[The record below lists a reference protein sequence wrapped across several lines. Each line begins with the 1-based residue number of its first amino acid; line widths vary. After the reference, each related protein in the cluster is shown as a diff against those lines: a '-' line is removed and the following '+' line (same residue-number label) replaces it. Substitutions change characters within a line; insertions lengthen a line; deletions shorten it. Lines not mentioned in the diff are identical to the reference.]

1 MRTGTSS
8 GRYTVPSVE
17 ALRGDPPHRYRST
30 LVIDDAREGEDVR
43 FGMFKSVLYVYMLIK
58 YPFCRNSYVMV
69 VEKRDVNDV
78 TRK

>member
-1 MRTGTSS
+1 MRSGSSS

-43 FGMFKSVLYVYMLIK
+43 FGIFKGVLFVDRLILCS
-58 YPFCRNSYVMV
+58 FCRNSYVMV